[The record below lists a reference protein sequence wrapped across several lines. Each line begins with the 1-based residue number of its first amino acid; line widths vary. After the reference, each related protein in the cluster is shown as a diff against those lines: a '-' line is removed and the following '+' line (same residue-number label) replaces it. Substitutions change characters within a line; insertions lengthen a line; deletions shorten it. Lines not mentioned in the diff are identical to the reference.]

1 MTSHVRAGAS
11 SVLLRTI
18 MNTSG
23 SIVLD
28 LSENKIKGN
37 INFLLV
43 VDIFLKFLRRSI
55 KGVLS
60 LGLVMT
66 GQLHAHRSQPHGD
79 RFPA

>member
-43 VDIFLKFLRRSI
+43 VDIFLKFLRRSQR
-55 KGVLS
+55 GC
-60 LGLVMT
+60 
-66 GQLHAHRSQPHGD
+66 
-79 RFPA
+79 